1 MSLPLLLP
9 ALATRYSLLLPDG
22 FSSCLVGHLGC
33 GGGRSG
39 VDVGRTEK
47 DTFSLILSEFQL
59 CWVSAKGAAVR
70 MWETEALRVEGI
82 YLRSTVRVR
91 VGTPTWL
98 PSVSSETD
106 SCEQSGTVTCG
117 EQQPIC

>member
-22 FSSCLVGHLGC
+22 LSSCLVGHLGC

-47 DTFSLILSEFQL
+47 DTFSLILSEFQI

-70 MWETEALRVEGI
+70 MWETEALRGKLKEGAASFNSELLHF
-82 YLRSTVRVR
+82 YYCC
-91 VGTPTWL
+91 L
-98 PSVSSETD
+98 PAAPRQHLLSMKN
-106 SCEQSGTVTCG
+106 
-117 EQQPIC
+117 P